1 MKITILTLFPEMY
14 EGFLNTSIIKKA
26 ILKEL
31 VEVELVDIRLF
42 SKSKTRRVDDYP
54 FGGGQ
59 GLVMAVQPIKDAL
72 SSVQGVDSYVVM
84 TSASGNT
91 FTQAKARNLSQHDHL
106 IILCGHY
113 EGFDERLVQL
123 CDEEVS
129 IGDYVLTGGELP
141 SMVISDAI
149 IRLKEGVIKEAS
161 HRDESYEQNL
171 LEYPQYTR
179 PEHLEEGDVPAV
191 LMNGNHEAIRKY
203 RLKESLRKT
212 WLKRP
217 DLFKDKSLSA
227 EETKLLIEVLLES
240 IKKD

>member
-31 VEVELVDIRLF
+31 VEVELIDIRPF

-72 SSVQGVDSYVVM
+72 SSVKKTDSYVVM

-91 FTQAKARNLSQHDHL
+91 FTQAKARSLSQQDHL

-227 EETKLLIEVLLES
+227 EETKLLIEVLLEH

>member
-1 MKITILTLFPEMY
+1 MKITILTLFPDMY

-26 ILKEL
+26 ILKGL
-31 VEVELVDIRLF
+31 VEVELVDIRAF

-59 GLVMAVQPIKDAL
+59 GLVMAVQPVKDAL
-72 SSVQGVDSYVVM
+72 NSVRQDNSKILM
-84 TSASGNT
+84 TSASGTT
-91 FTQAKARNLSQHDHL
+91 FTQNKARSLSELDHL

-113 EGFDERLVQL
+113 EGFDERIVSL

-161 HRDESYEQNL
+161 HRDESYEQGL
-171 LEYPQYTR
+171 LEYPQFTR
-179 PEHLEEGDVPAV
+179 PEHLEEGDVPPV

-217 DLFKDKSLSA
+217 DLFKDKDLTL
-227 EETKLLIEVLLES
+227 EEAKLLGEVLLEHV
-240 IKKD
+240 KKD

>member
-1 MKITILTLFPEMY
+1 MKITILTLFPEMF
-14 EGFLNTSIIKKA
+14 EGFLSTSIIKKA
-26 ILKEL
+26 ILKGL
-31 VEVELVDIRLF
+31 VEVELVDIRAF
-42 SKSKTRRVDDYP
+42 SKSKTHRVDDYP

-59 GLVMAVQPIKDAL
+59 GLVMAVQPVKDCL
-72 SSVQGVDSYVVM
+72 NSVKLENSYVVM
-84 TSASGNT
+84 TSASGQT
-91 FTQAKARNLSQHDHL
+91 FTQQKARSLSQKEHL

-179 PEHLEEGDVPAV
+179 PEHLEEGDVPTV
-191 LMNGNHEAIRKY
+191 LMNGDHEKIRKY

-212 WLKRP
+212 WIKRP
-217 DLFKDKSLSA
+217 DLFKDKVLTK
-227 EETKLLIEVLLES
+227 EETTLLCEVLLES

>member
-31 VEVELVDIRLF
+31 VEVELIDIRPF

-72 SSVQGVDSYVVM
+72 SSVQRSDSYVVM

-149 IRLKEGVIKEAS
+149 IRLREGVIKEAS

>member
-26 ILKEL
+26 ILKNL
-31 VEVELVDIRLF
+31 VEVELIDIRPF
-42 SKSKTRRVDDYP
+42 SKSKTHRVDDYP

-59 GLVMAVQPIKDAL
+59 GLVMSVQPIKDAL
-72 SSVQGVDSYVVM
+72 KTVKQENSYILM
-84 TSASGNT
+84 TSASGTT
-91 FTQAKARNLSQHDHL
+91 FTQNKARALSKQDHL

-113 EGFDERLVQL
+113 EGFDERLVSL

-161 HRDESYEQNL
+161 HRDESYEQGL
-171 LEYPQYTR
+171 LEYPQFTR
-179 PEHLEEGDVPAV
+179 PEHLEEGDVPPV

-217 DLFKDKSLSA
+217 DLFKDKTLTE
-227 EETKLLIEVLLES
+227 EETKLLSEVLFEC

>member
-31 VEVELVDIRLF
+31 VEVELIDIRPF

-59 GLVMAVQPIKDAL
+59 GLVMAVQPVKDAL
-72 SSVQGVDSYVVM
+72 NSVKTEHSYIVM
-84 TSASGNT
+84 TSAAGTAFN
-91 FTQAKARNLSQHDHL
+91 QAKARTLSQQDHV

-179 PEHLEEGDVPAV
+179 PEHLEEGDVPPV

-217 DLFKDKSLSA
+217 DLFKDKTLTE
-227 EETKLLIEVLLES
+227 EETRLLSEVLLES

>member
-31 VEVELVDIRLF
+31 VEVELIDIRPF

-72 SSVQGVDSYVVM
+72 SSVQGANSYVVM

>member
-26 ILKEL
+26 ILKQL
-31 VEVELVDIRLF
+31 VEVELIDIRPF
-42 SKSKTRRVDDYP
+42 SKSKTHRVDDYP

-59 GLVMAVQPIKDAL
+59 GLVMAVQPVKDAL
-72 SSVQGVDSYVVM
+72 NSIEHSHAHIIM
-84 TSASGNT
+84 TSAAGAT
-91 FTQAKARNLSQHDHL
+91 FNQSKARTLAKQDHL

-123 CDEEVS
+123 CDEEIS

-161 HRDESYEQNL
+161 HRDESYEQGL
-171 LEYPQYTR
+171 LEYPQFTR
-179 PEHLEEGDVPAV
+179 PEHCEEGDVPAV
-191 LMNGNHEAIRKY
+191 LMNGNHELIRKY

-217 DLFKDKSLSA
+217 DLFKDKNLSK
-227 EETKLLIEVLLES
+227 EETDLLSEVLYES
-240 IKKD
+240 LKKD

>member
-14 EGFLNTSIIKKA
+14 AGFLTTSIIKKA
-26 ILKEL
+26 ILKGL
-31 VEVELVDIRLF
+31 VEVELIDIRPF
-42 SKSKTRRVDDYP
+42 SQSKTHRVDDYP

-59 GLVMAVQPIKDAL
+59 GLIMAVQPVKDAL
-72 SSVQGVDSYVVM
+72 ATVTQENSYIVM
-84 TSASGNT
+84 TSAAGT
-91 FTQAKARNLSQHDHL
+91 PFTQQKARSLADHDHL

-123 CDEEVS
+123 CDEEIS

-141 SMVISDAI
+141 SMVISDAL

-161 HRDESYEQNL
+161 HLDESYEQGL

-179 PEHLEEGDVPAV
+179 PQHLEEGDVPAV
-191 LMNGNHEAIRKY
+191 LMNGNHELIRQY

-217 DLFKDKSLSA
+217 DLFKDKQLTE
-227 EETKLLIEVLLES
+227 EETKFLSEVLFENL
-240 IKKD
+240 KKG

>member
-1 MKITILTLFPEMY
+1 MKITILTLFPDMY

-26 ILKEL
+26 ILKGL
-31 VEVELVDIRLF
+31 VEVELVDIRSF

-59 GLVMAVQPIKDAL
+59 GLVMAVQPVRDAL
-72 SSVQGVDSYVVM
+72 NSVKTEGSYTLM

-91 FTQAKARNLSQHDHL
+91 FTQAKARSLSEKDHL

-113 EGFDERLVQL
+113 EGFDERIVGL
-123 CDEEVS
+123 CDEEIS

-161 HRDESYEQNL
+161 HMDESYEQSL

-179 PEHLEEGDVPAV
+179 PEHTEEGDVPKV
-191 LMNGNHEAIRKY
+191 LMNGNHEAIRLY

-217 DLFKDKSLSA
+217 DLFKDKVLTK
-227 EETKLLIEVLLES
+227 EETELLIEVLREPS
-240 IKKD
+240 QKD

>member
-1 MKITILTLFPEMY
+1 MKITILTLFPDMY

-26 ILKEL
+26 ILKGL
-31 VEVELVDIRLF
+31 VEVDLVDIRSF

-59 GLVMAVQPIKDAL
+59 GLVMAVQPVRDAL
-72 SSVQGVDSYVVM
+72 KSVKTEGSYTLM
-84 TSASGNT
+84 TSASGTT
-91 FTQAKARNLSQHDHL
+91 FNQAKARSLSEQDHL

-113 EGFDERLVQL
+113 EGFDERIVGL
-123 CDEEVS
+123 CDEEIS

-161 HRDESYEQNL
+161 HQDESYEQGL

-179 PEHLEEGDVPAV
+179 PEHTDEGDVPKV
-191 LMNGNHEAIRKY
+191 LMNGNHEAIRVY

-217 DLFKDKSLSA
+217 DLFKDKALTK
-227 EETKLLIEVLLES
+227 EETELLIEVLREGQQ
-240 IKKD
+240 KD

>member
-1 MKITILTLFPEMY
+1 MKITILTLFPDMY

-31 VEVELVDIRLF
+31 VEVELIDIRPF

-59 GLVMAVQPIKDAL
+59 GLVMAVQPVKDAL
-72 SSVQGVDSYVVM
+72 ESVKTDHTYIVM
-84 TSASGNT
+84 TSAAGNP
-91 FTQAKARNLSQHDHL
+91 FNQAKARSLAQQDHL

-171 LEYPQYTR
+171 LEYPQFTR

-217 DLFKDKSLSA
+217 DLFKDKNLTE
-227 EETKLLIEVLLES
+227 EETRLLSEVLLES